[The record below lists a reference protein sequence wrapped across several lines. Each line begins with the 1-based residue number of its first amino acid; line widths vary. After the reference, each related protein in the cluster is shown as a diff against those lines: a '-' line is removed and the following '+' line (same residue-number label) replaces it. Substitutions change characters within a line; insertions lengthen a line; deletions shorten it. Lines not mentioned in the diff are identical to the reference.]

1 MPSSAGAVH
10 DGPPTTHARRADRGG
25 GATGAVAE
33 LRAVGLVLLVATIG
47 FSWIRVP
54 GTPIPVWLLGA
65 GLAATTLVALPNVRL
80 GALAPVLAAAGV
92 GVAAFLMSAMVNV
105 EPYLE
110 PTDTLRFVR
119 MVLLCVFVNVVIGQL
134 LERRTAEMLFWAAPV
149 SLVVTVAVL
158 AGPAIDAGVSPL
170 ASLIEAVNAGDP
182 RPITYDVFRVTF
194 DEIDARHGGLV
205 NVSASFRHQMMRINV
220 VALALTLI
228 GAGAAFP
235 RHRRSLRVVAALVVA
250 LVVVSLSRSTLLALG
265 ITGFVMAARPLVT
278 GRFGASAAM
287 RLAGV
292 LVVAVVMVPTVS
304 SLLGNTVTDETGRS
318 YETRS
323 AAISDA
329 WSEAGSVLPFGVDV
343 SHRSEPLTSP
353 HLLVFDWFLGGGPL
367 GLVAGVALTLVVA
380 LNLWWAIARL
390 MRAQGGEYLWA
401 VAAVLCFSL
410 VLVRCLTA
418 SGGLL
423 SPSTWI
429 ALGIGTALRT
439 GGLAALASGHRVVPR
454 ELDAPVPRRDMA

>member
-1 MPSSAGAVH
+1 MPSDVGAVH
-10 DGPPTTHARRADRGG
+10 DRPSTSHERRAGRGG
-25 GATGAVAE
+25 GATGAVAV
-33 LRAVGLVLLVATIG
+33 LRVVGLVLLVATIG
-47 FSWIRVP
+47 FSWIHVP
-54 GTPIPVWLLGA
+54 GTSIPVWLLGA

-80 GALAPVLAAAGV
+80 GALAPVLAAVGV
-92 GVAAFLMSAMVNV
+92 GVAAFLMSAVVNV

-110 PTDTLRFVR
+110 PTDVIRFAR
-119 MVLLCVFVNVVIGQL
+119 MVLLCVFVHVVVVQL
-134 LERRTAEMLFWAAPV
+134 IERPTAAMLFWAAPV
-149 SLVVTVAVL
+149 SLVVTLAVL

-170 ASLIEAVNAGDP
+170 ASLVDAVNAGDP

-194 DEIDARHGGLV
+194 DQIDARHGGLV
-205 NVSASFRHQMMRINV
+205 NVSASFRHQMIRINV

-228 GAGAAFP
+228 GAGAVFP
-235 RHRRSLRVVAALVVA
+235 RHRRSLRLVASLVVA

-287 RLAGV
+287 RLVGV
-292 LVVAVVMVPTVS
+292 SVVAVVMVPAVS
-304 SLLGNTVTDETGRS
+304 SLLGNTVTDESGRS

-323 AAISDA
+323 AAISEA
-329 WSEAGSVLPFGVDV
+329 WGEAGSVLPFGVDV
-343 SHRSEPLTSP
+343 SDRSEPLTSP
-353 HLLVFDWFLGGGPL
+353 HLLVFDWFLGGGPM
-367 GLVAGVALTLVVA
+367 GLVAGVALTGVVA
-380 LNLWWAIARL
+380 LNLWWATARL
-390 MRAQGGEYLWA
+390 MRARGGEYLWA

-439 GGLAALASGHRVVPR
+439 GCLVARASGHRSLPR
-454 ELDAPVPRRDMA
+454 ELDAPVPRRSAA